1 VRVSVPT
8 DLLLV
13 QRAAGGDVGA
23 FEMLV
28 RRYQLGV
35 FRLCVRMLEDR
46 QAAEDA
52 AQDVFLVAWR
62 SMGRF
67 RGEAKFSTWLY
78 RIATNR
84 CLRELRRRRA
94 PTVEL
99 PEGLAATEGVPH
111 LVVEAAEGL
120 AAVGAAMG
128 RLSLEQRVALLLREV
143 EGLSYDQIAEVL
155 GVSVAAVKSRIYRAR
170 VEVARDL
177 GARNGD
183 RG

>member
-1 VRVSVPT
+1 MSAPSDV
-8 DLLLV
+8 LLV
-13 QRAAGGDVGA
+13 QRAAGGEVWA

-28 RRYQLGV
+28 RRYQLRV
-35 FRLCVRMLEDR
+35 IRLCVRMLGDSH
-46 QAAEDA
+46 AAEDA

-84 CLRELRRRRA
+84 CLRELARRRA
-94 PTVEL
+94 PTLEL
-99 PEGLAATEGVPH
+99 PETLAATEGIPD
-111 LVVEAAEGL
+111 LAVEAAEGL

-143 EGLSYDQIAEVL
+143 EGLPYDQIAEVL

-177 GARNGD
+177 GARSGD
-183 RG
+183 RR

>member
-1 VRVSVPT
+1 M
-8 DLLLV
+8 LLV

-28 RRYQLGV
+28 RRYQLRV
-35 FRLCVRMLEDR
+35 VRLCVRMLKDR

-52 AQDVFLVAWR
+52 AQDVFLMAWR

-67 RGEAKFSTWLY
+67 RGDAKFSTWLY
-78 RIATNR
+78 RIATNH
-84 CLRELRRRRA
+84 CLRELRRRQA

-99 PEGLAATEGVPH
+99 PEGLAATEGIPH
-111 LVVEAAEGL
+111 LEAEAAEGL
-120 AAVGAAMG
+120 AAVGAAIG
-128 RLSLEQRVALLLREV
+128 RLSLEQRVPLLLREV
-143 EGLSYDQIAEVL
+143 EGLPYDQIAEVL

-177 GARNGD
+177 AARNGD
-183 RG
+183 RQ

>member
-1 VRVSVPT
+1 MSAPS

-28 RRYQLGV
+28 RRYQLRV
-35 FRLCVRMLEDR
+35 VRLCVRMLGDR
-46 QAAEDA
+46 HAAEDA

-67 RGEAKFSTWLY
+67 RGDAKFSTWLY

-84 CLRELRRRRA
+84 CVRELRRRPA

-99 PEGLAATEGVPH
+99 PEGLAATEGIPH
-111 LVVEAAEGL
+111 LAVEAAEGL
-120 AAVGAAMG
+120 AAVGAAIG
-128 RLSLEQRVALLLREV
+128 RLSLEQRVPLLLREV
-143 EGLSYDQIAEVL
+143 EGLPYDQIAEVL

-183 RG
+183 RR

>member
-84 CLRELRRRRA
+84 CLRELRRRA
-94 PTVEL
+94 PTLEL

-128 RLSLEQRVALLLREV
+128 RLSLEQRMALLLREV

>member
-1 VRVSVPT
+1 MSAPSDV
-8 DLLLV
+8 LLV

-23 FEMLV
+23 FEILV
-28 RRYQLGV
+28 RRYQLRV
-35 FRLCVRMLEDR
+35 VRLCVRMLEDPH
-46 QAAEDA
+46 AAEDA

-62 SMGRF
+62 AMGRF
-67 RGEAKFSTWLY
+67 RGDAQFSTWLY

-84 CLRELRRRRA
+84 CLRELRRRQA

-111 LVVEAAEGL
+111 LAVEAAEGL
-120 AAVGAAMG
+120 TAVGAAMG

-143 EGLSYDQIAEVL
+143 EGLPYDQIAEVL
-155 GVSVAAVKSRIYRAR
+155 GVSVAAVRSRIYRAR

-183 RG
+183 RR